1 MGDGADLRNP
11 VIGGVSSGPI
21 GPGAR
26 PWHGFGLGLRS
37 EHFEAVLMERPAV
50 EWFEIISENFMV
62 EGGKPRHYLEA
73 IRARHPL
80 AMHGVSLS
88 IGSADPL
95 DRDYLRRLVRLA
107 EAVEPIWVSDH
118 LCWTGVGGING
129 HDLFPLPCDQ
139 ATLAHVVARV
149 GEVQDALGRELLL
162 ENVSSYARFAGD
174 AMGEAGFLA
183 EIVRRSGCRLLLDV
197 NNVYV
202 SSRNHGFDAD
212 AYIAALP
219 AAAIWQIH
227 LAGHSD
233 HGDVLI
239 DTHDAPVCD
248 AVWALYARTIA
259 RIGRVTTMIER
270 DDAIPPLPELVD
282 ELGRARAVSRQ
293 ALDTTR
299 AGLP

>member
-1 MGDGADLRNP
+1 MGDGADSVPGSDHSAPL
-11 VIGGVSSGPI
+11 GGTSPSG
-21 GPGAR
+21 R
-26 PWHGFGLGLRS
+26 PWHGFGLGLRT
-37 EHFEAVLMERPAV
+37 EHFDAVLDGAPGV

-62 EGGKPRHYLEA
+62 AGGKPRHYLEA
-73 IRARHPL
+73 IRARYPL

-95 DRDYLRRLVRLA
+95 DRDYLRALARLA
-107 EAVEPIWVSDH
+107 DAVEPIWVSDH

-129 HDLFPLPCDQ
+129 HDLYPLPCDH
-139 ATLAHVVARV
+139 ATLAHVVERV
-149 GEVQDALGRELLL
+149 DAVQDALGRELLL
-162 ENVSSYARFAGD
+162 ENVSSYARFDGD
-174 AMGEAGFLA
+174 AMGEAEFLA
-183 EIVRRSGCRLLLDV
+183 ELVSRSGCRLLLDV

-219 AAAIWQIH
+219 AQSIWQIH

-248 AVWALYARTIA
+248 AVWALYARTLA
-259 RIGRVTTMIER
+259 RIGAVTTMIER
-270 DDAIPPLPELVD
+270 DDAIPPLHELVA
-282 ELGRARAVSRQ
+282 ELARARTVSRRVLEPMH
-293 ALDTTR
+293 AKV
-299 AGLP
+299 A